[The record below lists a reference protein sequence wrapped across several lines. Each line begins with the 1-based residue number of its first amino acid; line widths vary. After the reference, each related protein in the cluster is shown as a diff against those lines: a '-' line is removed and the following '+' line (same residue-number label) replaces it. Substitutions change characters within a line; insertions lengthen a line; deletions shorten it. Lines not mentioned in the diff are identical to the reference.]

1 MARPQ
6 RNNVDYFPFLCED
19 GNKMFYL
26 EETYGNDGFSVFVK
40 LLREL
45 AKTDFHY
52 LDLSKKPTIMFLSAK
67 CKVDSNTL
75 ISIIKDLV
83 ELEKFDSELWSENS
97 VVWCQD
103 FIDSIQDAYAK
114 RSNKCIDRNSLLLL
128 LIGKGIRKQSKS
140 TPKPSLCSS
149 DSTVKPQR
157 IVKDSIE
164 EETIIKNIDLLYSL
178 YPSKTTRD
186 GKTCQTKSK
195 EKNKKKLS
203 TLLSKKEHTFES
215 LKLSIESELNGKKLV
230 NGVYEY
236 LKNLEVFL
244 GNLPDIDSVDVN
256 PNKLDEDY
264 VYYQW
269 MNDPTVIARRIPK
282 DLADQM
288 FKNQAQAS
296 LIPTILTSL
305 KGKKITWTQ

>member
-26 EETYGNDGFSVFVK
+26 EETYGNDGFAVFVK

-83 ELEKFDSELWSENS
+83 ELEKFDSELWNENS

-103 FIDSIQDAYAK
+103 FIDSIQDAYGK

-128 LIGKGIRKQSKS
+128 LEGKGIRKQSKS
-140 TPKPSLCSS
+140 IPKPSKSNS
-149 DSTVKPQR
+149 EVSVNPQS
-157 IVKDSIE
+157 IVKDSKLKDNILGRKLTFSQSTSKLFDSE
-164 EETIIKNIDLLYSL
+164 FPNDKHHLDDFVEYWTEHGDKDKKMRFEKQKSFSTTRRVKTWIKNNFNNNNYGD
-178 YPSKTTRD
+178 KQQN
-186 GKTCQTKSK
+186 KQTAI
-195 EKNKKKLS
+195 
-203 TLLSKKEHTFES
+203 
-215 LKLSIESELNGKKLV
+215 SIGLN
-230 NGVYEY
+230 
-236 LKNLEVFL
+236 
-244 GNLPDIDSVDVN
+244 N
-256 PNKLDEDY
+256 PNL
-264 VYYQW
+264 
-269 MNDPTVIARRIPK
+269 
-282 DLADQM
+282 
-288 FKNQAQAS
+288 
-296 LIPTILTSL
+296 
-305 KGKKITWTQ
+305 